1 MLGAE
6 LIRLGI
12 NNDNYILI
20 MEEYLKNLLKEN
32 KIAAKSP
39 IGGADKNANAKLTYQ
54 IVIDYILAL
63 TPKEQDYIRQHM
75 IVLDFED
82 GDIVAYFK
90 QLAGVMVQSKGN

>member
-1 MLGAE
+1 
-6 LIRLGI
+6 
-12 NNDNYILI
+12 

-32 KIAAKSP
+32 KIDVKSQ
-39 IGGADKNANAKLTYQ
+39 IGGDDKDANAKLTYK
-54 IVIDYILAL
+54 IVIDYILSLA
-63 TPKEQDYIRQHM
+63 PKEQDYIRQHM